1 MDLLLPGE
9 LAIRMGAAVVVG
21 GVIGLERQRKHRPA
35 GLRTMIL
42 ISLGSAAFMTVAH
55 DVVAMAG
62 EGTIPGG
69 SASGAADVSRAL
81 QGLIGGIGFLGAG
94 AVIQNK
100 HAVHGLTT
108 AAAVWVTAAM
118 GAACGLGLYSTALIA
133 TGFALFTL
141 WGLKI
146 VEGRF
151 APLPEEKSE
160 GDGVGRERM

>member
-1 MDLLLPGE
+1 MLLPQE
-9 LAIRMGAAVVVG
+9 IACRMGVALVVG
-21 GVIGLERQRKHRPA
+21 GVIGLERQRKNRPA

-42 ISLGSAAFMTVAH
+42 ISLGAAAFMVVAH
-55 DVVAMAG
+55 DLSVSVNGEAG
-62 EGTIPGG
+62 AEGPMTG
-69 SASGAADVSRAL
+69 SADMSRAL

-118 GAACGLGLYSTALIA
+118 GAACGLGLYWTAVIV
-133 TGFALFTL
+133 TGFTLFTL
-141 WGLKI
+141 AVLKM

-151 APLPEEKSE
+151 APLPEEKSGSGE
-160 GDGVGRERM
+160 MDGE